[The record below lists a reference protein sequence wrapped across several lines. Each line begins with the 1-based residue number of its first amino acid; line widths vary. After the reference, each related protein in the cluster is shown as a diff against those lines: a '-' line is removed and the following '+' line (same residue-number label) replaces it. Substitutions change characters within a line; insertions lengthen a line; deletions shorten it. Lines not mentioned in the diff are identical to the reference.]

1 MFDMNKNTILK
12 AFSLPIVLSALLL
25 PTAARAQAY
34 DDYYVFDNTA
44 ESAYDMNDLGMFDW
58 ADFTDLFDQA
68 VQNSALEERF
78 SDFSMFD
85 LGDLAEL
92 GNRDSWGFT
101 VNTHDF
107 GDSPLGNGVVLL
119 VGAGLGYIAFKRRKE
134 EEK

>member
-1 MFDMNKNTILK
+1 MNKNTILK

-68 VQNSALEERF
+68 SQNSALEERF
-78 SDFSMFD
+78 SDFRMFD

-107 GDSPLGNGVVLL
+107 GDSPLGSGVVLL

>member
-1 MFDMNKNTILK
+1 MNKNTILK
-12 AFSLPIVLSALLL
+12 AFSLLIVLSALLL

-68 VQNSALEERF
+68 AQNSALEERF
-78 SDFSMFD
+78 SDFRMFD
-85 LGDLAEL
+85 LSDLAEL

-107 GDSPLGNGVVLL
+107 GDSPLGSGVVLL
-119 VGAGLGYIAFKRRKE
+119 VGAGLGYVAFKRRKE